1 MTVVTIKDGL
11 DIGLCLAGQR
21 RFCRANGIDFR
32 ELAKQGIPAERLVGI
47 EDVHMDKM
55 IARAEERERGK

>member
-11 DIGLCLAGQR
+11 DVGLCLSGQR

-32 ELAKQGIPAERLVGI
+32 ELARQGIPVERLEGI
-47 EDVHMDKM
+47 EDVHMDRM
-55 IARAEERERGK
+55 IAKAEERERSR